1 MKKIS
6 FTIATGLLIIL
17 SSCGE
22 EKKKSTEAS
31 PKSASETQIQSS
43 IEAKTSP
50 LTYDHEVVVPDL
62 TLAWGF
68 AFLPDGSILITEKGG
83 ELIHF
88 KDGEKSIVG
97 DSPEVYV
104 HGQGGFLD
112 VFLHPDYENNGWIY
126 FTYAS
131 NEGEDEGGNT
141 ALMRAKLQDGK
152 LVEKQELYK
161 ATPNTTETVHF
172 GSRIAFDN
180 DGYLYFTIGD
190 RSARD
195 VNPQDITRD
204 GGKTYRLNDDGSI
217 PSDNP
222 FTDQQ
227 DAKQAVYSYGH
238 RNAQGMILHP
248 ETGEIWLHEHG
259 PQGGDE
265 INIVKKQANYGWPVV
280 SYGINYDGTSFTD
293 KTQGPDFTDPIH
305 YWVPSIAPSGFAFV
319 SSDVYPELKG
329 DLLVGSLKFQYVEH
343 LEMNGESVEG
353 RNKILEGI
361 GRIRDLRQGPDGYI
375 YISVEG
381 TGIVKLLP
389 GEKSSEAGVD
399 STDTDS

>member
-6 FTIATGLLIIL
+6 FTIATSLLLLL

-22 EKKKSTEAS
+22 KKNKAPEAS
-31 PKSASETQIQSS
+31 SEEASQTPPQTS
-43 IEAKTSP
+43 IEAQTSD
-50 LTYDHEVVVPDL
+50 LTYDHEVIVPDL

-68 AFLPDGSILITEKGG
+68 AFLPDQSILITEKGG

-88 KDGEKSIVG
+88 KDGEKSIVE
-97 DSPEVYV
+97 DAPEVYL

-112 VFLHPDYENNGWIY
+112 VFLHPDYQNNGWIY
-126 FTYAS
+126 FTFAS
-131 NEGEDEGGNT
+131 NKGEGEGGNT
-141 ALMRAKLQDGK
+141 ALIRAKLQDGK

-180 DGYLYFTIGD
+180 EGYLYFTIGD

-222 FTDQQ
+222 FVDEQG
-227 DAKQAVYSYGH
+227 AKQAIYSYGH

-265 INIVKKQANYGWPVV
+265 INIVKKEANYGWPVV

-293 KTQGPDFTDPIH
+293 KTQGQGFTDPIF

-343 LEMNGESVEG
+343 LEMSGESVQG
-353 RNKILEGI
+353 RNKIAEGI
-361 GRIRDLRQGPDGYI
+361 GRIRDIRQGPDGYI
-375 YISVEG
+375 YLAVEG

-389 GEKSSEAGVD
+389 GENSSETEVN
-399 STDTDS
+399 STGAES